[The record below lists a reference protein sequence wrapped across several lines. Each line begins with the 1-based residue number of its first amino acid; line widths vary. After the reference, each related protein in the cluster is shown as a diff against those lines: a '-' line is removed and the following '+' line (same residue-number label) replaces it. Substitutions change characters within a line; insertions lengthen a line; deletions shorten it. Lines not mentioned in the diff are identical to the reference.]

1 MSASSFSRPQV
12 IRGGLQAFE
21 KFMAIEKAR
30 FDHAPVVLI
39 SGPPAP
45 LLSESRRGSSSSSG
59 RFLQK
64 ELSHYNHEPIEK
76 AARQIELVLRHKLRL
91 QTITTQQPA
100 SSSSSSSSYDF
111 PTPSDVQ
118 HVAALA
124 DRVGASTLVAVGSGF
139 HMDLAKA
146 VAVEHKQHSVEQL
159 VLVPTSLGAAQAST
173 ASHALLLDPAEEALL
188 VQPPLSIAKSSSD
201 EDTTQ
206 QTEIVIAQIDME
218 LLDKRYK
225 QHAIL
230 ASLTVALDC
239 IYRDTGDEG
248 SIRTIL
254 EQAGRLLLA
263 TTNQD
268 AAESATTTFAE
279 LSDLC
284 YLSGGILEYGLTT
297 ATTRSMPLALA
308 ASLLPTTSLGQ
319 YGTTTL
325 MAGLAPTYLQELE
338 RLQTTTSSCRR
349 QLLLDEVATLPQL
362 VAAADPPTLM
372 VANESVEALLSHIH
386 ANQALWNCWDCPDDQ
401 FRAILSP
408 HVLLS
413 DG

>member
-1 MSASSFSRPQV
+1 MAASFSRPQV

-21 KFMAIEKAR
+21 KFMTIEKAR
-30 FDHAPVVLI
+30 FNHAPVVLI

-45 LLSESRRGSSSSSG
+45 PLSESSRGSSSSSSG

-64 ELSHYNHEPIEK
+64 EPSHYNHEPIEK
-76 AARQIELVLRHKLRL
+76 AARQIELLLRHKLRL

-100 SSSSSSSSYDF
+100 SSSSYDF

-118 HVAALA
+118 NVAALA

-146 VAVEHKQHSVEQL
+146 VAAAVEHKHYSVEQL

-173 ASHALLLDPAEEALL
+173 ASHALLLDPTEEALL
-188 VQPPLSIAKSSSD
+188 VQPPLSLAKSSD
-201 EDTTQ
+201 EDATK
-206 QTEIVIAQIDME
+206 QTEIVVAQIEDMGV
-218 LLDKRYK
+218 LDKRYK
-225 QHAIL
+225 QNAIL

-239 IYRDTGDEG
+239 IYRDAGDEG

-268 AAESATTTFAE
+268 AAESADHFAE

-284 YLSGGILEYGLTT
+284 YLSGELLSYGSDDDDDSLH
-297 ATTRSMPLALA
+297 AVGSGGLA
-308 ASLLPTTSLGQ
+308 ASDHQFGAVRYHHADGRLGSHLPPR
-319 YGTTTL
+319 
-325 MAGLAPTYLQELE
+325 AG
-338 RLQTTTSSCRR
+338 
-349 QLLLDEVATLPQL
+349 
-362 VAAADPPTLM
+362 AA
-372 VANESVEALLSHIH
+372 SK
-386 ANQALWNCWDCPDDQ
+386 NQHQ
-401 FRAILSP
+401 QQ
-408 HVLLS
+408 
-413 DG
+413 